1 MSIRKKHLIITIIL
15 WILVVLL
22 IIKPIKE
29 SIENYKNGIN
39 IALEGTEMVYG
50 MKAVSST
57 LSFYISFNFP
67 IYAIWMLLLIA
78 SIKLTIVTISEYKKK
93 V

>member
-57 LSFYISFNFP
+57 LSFYISFNCF
-67 IYAIWMLLLIA
+67 I
-78 SIKLTIVTISEYKKK
+78 
-93 V
+93 